1 MFFAKF
7 IGKCEFFRS
16 LESQQTARLCSCILE
31 PMCLPARDQELVQIV
46 DSALTCAARRAGPR
60 LACRPGC
67 TECCRGVFSIDAL
80 DAERL
85 AAGMEQLR
93 TAQPAVAAAIE
104 ARAQAWIA
112 GRAAIFPGDAHT
124 GLLEADEARFDEF
137 AEAAPDTHCPA
148 LDPATGLCQVYEWR
162 PMICRLFGPPT
173 RPQPGGPLG
182 ICELCFKGAS
192 DEEIAACEMEV
203 PRDLHEQILSELPDR
218 RETVIAYALVRR

>member
-1 MFFAKF
+1 M
-7 IGKCEFFRS
+7 
-16 LESQQTARLCSCILE
+16 T
-31 PMCLPARDQELVQIV
+31 LPARDRELVQIV
-46 DSALTCAARRAGPR
+46 DASLADATRRAGPR

-67 TECCRGVFSIDAL
+67 TDCCRGAFTIDAL

-85 AAGMEQLR
+85 AAGIEQLR
-93 TAQPAVAAAIE
+93 AVQPAVAAEIE
-104 ARAQAWIA
+104 ARAREWIA
-112 GRAAIFPGDAHT
+112 ARAAIFPGDAKT
-124 GLLEADEARFDEF
+124 GLLDADEARFDEF
-137 AEAAPDTHCPA
+137 AESAPDTLCPA

-182 ICELCFKGAS
+182 ICELCFKGVS

-218 RETVIAYALVRR
+218 RETVIAYALVRRLL